1 MPICLRVAKAAGQ
14 IGTKEF
20 GCLNRLQSTVFMESN
35 HYSPSCSTV
44 NVSLIL
50 QGIPLTSNN
59 EKRRAQKNMENE
71 NCFLKGDMVEE
82 NEERRDS

>member
-1 MPICLRVAKAAGQ
+1 MPICLRVAKAGGQ

-35 HYSPSCSTV
+35 HYSPSHSTV

-50 QGIPLTSNN
+50 QGIPLTLNN

-82 NEERRDS
+82 NEERHDS